1 MERGSIQH
9 GARLD
14 DELKDGV
21 EALVTGAAASTR
33 EREDLD
39 PEAPAVEEMDP
50 TADAMHGAIVE
61 RSELARWLLP
71 SAFPGDAAALIAGA
85 LEAQAPEDVVATL
98 RSLDP
103 TAEYATMGDVWIALG
118 HDMETRAHPEPS
130 GAAPVSAAP
139 GRSDAVIETL
149 TEPEVEVEAEAS
161 PVVEILV
168 QPVAG
173 PRQDESIPIA
183 PGAGRASAL
192 RRVLRLPLAMTT
204 GAIRGMVDA
213 AIRVLLDDE

>member
-1 MERGSIQH
+1 MDPVADAVH
-9 GARLD
+9 GA
-14 DELKDGV
+14 V
-21 EALVTGAAASTR
+21 
-33 EREDLD
+33 
-39 PEAPAVEEMDP
+39 
-50 TADAMHGAIVE
+50 VE

-71 SAFPGDAAALIAGA
+71 STFPGAAAALIAGA
-85 LEAQAPEDVVATL
+85 LEARAPEDVVATL

-103 TAEYATMGDVWIALG
+103 TAEYATVGDVWIALG

-149 TEPEVEVEAEAS
+149 TELEAEAA

-168 QPVAG
+168 EPVSG
-173 PRQDESIPIA
+173 PRHDESIPIA
-183 PGAGRASAL
+183 PGQGARSAL
-192 RRVLRLPLAMTT
+192 RRFLRLPLAMTT

>member
-14 DELKDGV
+14 DELADGV

-50 TADAMHGAIVE
+50 AADAVHGAIVE

-71 SAFPGDAAALIAGA
+71 STFPGDAAALIAGA
-85 LEAQAPEDVVATL
+85 LEARAPEDVVATL

-103 TAEYATMGDVWIALG
+103 TAEYATVGDVWIALG
-118 HDMETRAHPEPS
+118 HDMETRAHPDPS

-149 TEPEVEVEAEAS
+149 PELEVEAEAA

-168 QPVAG
+168 EPVAG

-183 PGAGRASAL
+183 PGEGRASAL
-192 RRVLRLPLAMTT
+192 RRFLRLPLAMTT